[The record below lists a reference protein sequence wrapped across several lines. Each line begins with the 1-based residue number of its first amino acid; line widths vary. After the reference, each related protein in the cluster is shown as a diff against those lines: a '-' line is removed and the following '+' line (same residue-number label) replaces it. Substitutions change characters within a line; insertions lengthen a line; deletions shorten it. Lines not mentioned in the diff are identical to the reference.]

1 MQDYDII
8 MKYKNLK
15 SMTRICK
22 ENKVDTANLVCN
34 RVSQE
39 KMKKVADKIKDELT
53 ELVYEIFIKKDDE
66 NGK

>member
-15 SMTRICK
+15 SMTKICK

-34 RVSQE
+34 RTSKE
-39 KMKKVADKIKDELT
+39 KIKKVADEIKNELR

-66 NGK
+66 NGE

>member
-34 RVSQE
+34 RASKE
-39 KMKKVADKIKDELT
+39 KMKKVADKIKDELI
-53 ELVYEIFIKKDDE
+53 EIVYEIFIKKDDE

>member
-22 ENKVDTANLVCN
+22 ENKVDTANLVSN

-39 KMKKVADKIKDELT
+39 KMKKVADIIKDELT
-53 ELVYEIFIKKDDE
+53 KLVYEIFIKKDDE
-66 NGK
+66 NV